1 MCGISGIVSLKKE
14 EKITR
19 QMIVPMCEVMR
30 HRGPDE
36 EGIHCRGPVGLGMRR
51 LKVIDLDSGRQPI
64 FNEDGSICVV
74 FNGEIYNYK
83 TLRET
88 LIHKGHTF
96 KTHSDTEVLV
106 HLYEE
111 EGEDFLRS
119 LNGMFA
125 IALWDQKS
133 EKLILARDRFGEK
146 PLHYLCANN
155 RVTFSSELKSIL
167 TTLPERPGL
176 HSEAVYHY
184 FMSNYIPAPLTI
196 YNDIKKLLPGHFL
209 RVVKGEISEIK
220 YWDFTYEPDYSM
232 EESFISERLYD
243 LLEDSVRLRLV
254 SDVPLGAFLSGG
266 IDSSIIVGLMSH
278 LMDQPVQTFSIG
290 FKEAQYNESSFALEI
305 SRAFGTEHREQIVEA
320 SAIDLINNLVWYF
333 DEPFGDST
341 AVPNYLL
348 SEMTRQNVTV
358 ALSGDGGDEL
368 FAGYKRY
375 FRMDDR
381 KKWNL
386 LPRGLRKQLAAT
398 GRILPKH
405 MRGKAF
411 LQSLG
416 IEDYPF
422 FCLGSAPTQIE
433 SLLSE
438 EFKAEILECNPYR
451 FSEMYHLDAGEREY
465 LSPFMYYDTKVY
477 LPDDILVKVDRMS
490 MAHSLET
497 RVPFLDHR
505 LVEFVATIPDD
516 LKLQKS
522 REGRIGKYILKKTFN
537 AFLPEVIQKRE
548 KHGFTLPVD
557 LWFRDE
563 LREMALDV
571 LSESQIKRIG
581 ILDPR
586 AVSQMLNEHIQGKA
600 SHTETLWSC
609 FVFVVWYENW
619 VERKQES
626 ELNRFNVVNSGRYS
640 AK

>member
-1 MCGISGIVSLKKE
+1 MCGISGILSLKKE
-14 EKITR
+14 DKITPA
-19 QMIVPMCEVMR
+19 MIAPMCEVMR

-36 EGIHCRGPVGLGMRR
+36 EGIHCQGPIGLGMRR

-64 FNEDGSICVV
+64 FNEDRSICVV

-83 TLRET
+83 ELREV
-88 LIHKGHTF
+88 LVKKGHAFRTQ
-96 KTHSDTEVLV
+96 SDTEVLV

-111 EGEDFLRS
+111 EGEDFLCS

-125 IALWDQKS
+125 IALWDQKN

-146 PLHYLCANN
+146 PLHYLCADK
-155 RVTFSSELKSIL
+155 RLTFSSELKSIL
-167 TTLPERPGL
+167 TTLPELPRL
-176 HSEAVYHY
+176 HSEAVYQY
-184 FMSNYIPAPLTI
+184 FLSNYIPAPLTI
-196 YNDIKKLLPGHFL
+196 YDGIKKLLPGHYL
-209 RVVKGEISEIK
+209 RIVKGKISEIK
-220 YWDFTYEPDYSM
+220 YWDFTYEPDYTM
-232 EESFISERLYD
+232 GESYISEKIYH

-266 IDSSIIVGLMSH
+266 IDSSIIVGLMSR
-278 LMDQPVQTFSIG
+278 LMDQPVQTYSIG
-290 FKEAQYNESSFALEI
+290 FKEEQYNESSFALEV
-305 SRAFGTEHREQIVEA
+305 SRAFGTEHQEKIVEA
-320 SAIDLINNLVWYF
+320 SAIGLVNHLVWYF

-348 SEMTRQNVTV
+348 SEMTRRNVTV

-375 FRMDDR
+375 FRMDER

-386 LPRGLRKQLAAT
+386 LPRSFRKKLAAT
-398 GRILPKH
+398 GKILPKH
-405 MRGKAF
+405 TRGKAF

-422 FCLGSAPTQIE
+422 FCLGSAPTQLE
-433 SLLSE
+433 DLLSE
-438 EFKAEILECNPYR
+438 DFKEEISGCNPYR
-451 FSEMYHLDAGEREY
+451 FSDMYFMNTGEREY

-505 LVEFVATIPDD
+505 LVEFVATIPDN
-516 LKLQKS
+516 LKLRKS
-522 REGRIGKYILKKTFN
+522 AGGKIGKYILKRTFDTL
-537 AFLPEVIQKRE
+537 LPEVIQKRE

-571 LSESQIKRIG
+571 LSENAVKRIG

-586 AVSQMLNEHIQGKA
+586 AVSQMLDEHLQGKA
-600 SHTETLWSC
+600 NHKDTLWSC
-609 FVFVVWYENW
+609 FVFVLWYQNW
-619 VERKQES
+619 HEMKYVDEANFFRS
-626 ELNRFNVVNSGRYS
+626 VNQSQ
-640 AK
+640 

>member
-1 MCGISGIVSLKKE
+1 MCGISGILSLKKE
-14 EKITR
+14 EQITPG
-19 QMIVPMCEVMR
+19 MIAPMCEVMR
-30 HRGPDE
+30 HRGPDD
-36 EGIHCRGPVGLGMRR
+36 EGIHCHGPIGLGMRR

-64 FNEDGSICVV
+64 FNEDRSISVV

-88 LIHKGHTF
+88 LIKKGHNF
-96 KTHSDTEVLV
+96 RTHSDTEVLV

-111 EGEDFLRS
+111 EGEDFLCS

-125 IALWDQKS
+125 IALWDQKH

-146 PLHYLCANN
+146 PLHYLCSSK
-155 RVTFSSELKSIL
+155 RITFSSELKSIL
-167 TTLPERPGL
+167 TTLPELPRL
-176 HSEAVYHY
+176 HSEAIYQY
-184 FMSNYIPAPLTI
+184 FLSNYIPAPLTI
-196 YNDIKKLLPGHFL
+196 YDGIKKLLPGHYL
-209 RVVKGEISEIK
+209 RIVKGEISEIK

-232 EESFISERLYD
+232 SELYMSEKIYD

-266 IDSSIIVGLMSH
+266 IDSSVIVGLMSY
-278 LMDQPVQTFSIG
+278 LMDRPVQTFSIG
-290 FKEAQYNESSFALEI
+290 FKEQQYNESSFALEV
-305 SRAFGTEHREQIVEA
+305 SRAFGTEHTEQIVEA
-320 SAIDLINNLVWYF
+320 SAIGLVNDLVWYF

-368 FAGYKRY
+368 FAGYTRY
-375 FRMDDR
+375 FRMDER
-381 KKWNL
+381 RKWNL
-386 LPRGLRKQLAAT
+386 LPHSLRKQLAVA
-398 GRILPKH
+398 GGIFPKH
-405 MRGKAF
+405 TRGKAF

-416 IEDYPF
+416 VDDYPF
-422 FCLGSAPTQIE
+422 FCLGSAPTQLE
-433 SLLSE
+433 GLLSE
-438 EFKAEILECNPYR
+438 EFKAEIRNCNPYR
-451 FSEMYHLDAGEREY
+451 FSEMYSLNGQGREF

-505 LVEFVATIPDD
+505 LVEFVAMIPDN
-516 LKLQKS
+516 LKLRKS
-522 REGRIGKYILKKTFN
+522 IMGKTGKFILKRAFN
-537 AFLPEVIQKRE
+537 TLLPEVIQKRQ

-571 LSESQIKRIG
+571 LSESHVKRIG
-581 ILDPR
+581 ILNPR
-586 AVSQMLNEHIQGKA
+586 TVSQMLDEHLQGKA
-600 SHTETLWSC
+600 NHKDTLWSC
-609 FVFVVWYENW
+609 FVFVLWYQNW
-619 VERKQES
+619 IEMKHTDES
-626 ELNRFNVVNSGRYS
+626 NRFNSVCQG
-640 AK
+640 